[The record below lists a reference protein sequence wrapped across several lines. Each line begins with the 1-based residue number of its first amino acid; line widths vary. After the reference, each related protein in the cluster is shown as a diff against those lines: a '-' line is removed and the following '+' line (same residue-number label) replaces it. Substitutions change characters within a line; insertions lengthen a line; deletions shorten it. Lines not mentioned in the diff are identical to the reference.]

1 MHLASSSTVD
11 RADPSLGADSTGA
24 QGRLLQAIEHAAHLL
39 PAQGP
44 ITVFIH
50 HNTLH
55 ALEHLPF
62 DEAVR
67 RAAQIF
73 GCQPYLSE
81 DRYRREL
88 SSGRIRFG
96 ELQEVLRD
104 DLGTGA
110 NDAILDLCTRF
121 ELRLAM
127 LQYPLLTGRTE
138 ELLWHVAEHQALRR
152 VRREASSVVRDRL
165 VAETRRWVMRE
176 LRGGNEQAERAAA
189 QRRAPPSLAELLD
202 RYGEQGIE
210 GWSEPD
216 WERFAVQALWRV
228 CCDGVRHLPPFTHPP
243 AKPVRHRDL
252 LFEATGA
259 DPDLVVHDLLIR
271 FCAAFLDQGL
281 AGWALPGRA
290 HGFYRAFCEL
300 YRQPAGPPDRWRR
313 GLERELGRMVEQ
325 QIDPLSSI
333 AESLEILGVCEEH
346 WESYLSATFLA
357 LRGWGGMIRQIELR
371 GDRVVQP
378 APAGSLVEFLAIRLL
393 LDRFALAHAAR
404 ESLDYRGALADLR
417 ETAERLLPA
426 VWPPSVEQRAFKVF
440 QLAQILGFAPD
451 TLHRLSRAQWS
462 TLVEEIETFSGV
474 ERRRVF
480 HRAYEQRLHERAL
493 EAVALHAREGA
504 RRPQTPAFQA
514 FFCLDEREESLR
526 RHLEEVAPDV
536 ETFGAVG
543 FYNAAI
549 YYRGVA
555 DAHFTPLCPVVIR
568 PQQWVSEEVD
578 DDLGEE
584 HRRRARTR
592 KALGQASHQFHRGSR
607 SLAVGALLTSSV
619 GVLASAPLVARILF
633 PRLAAEIRQIF
644 HRFIQAPPRTRLQL
658 ERCDATAAP
667 ENGHIG
673 LSIDEMS
680 AAGERLL
687 RDTGLTRGFAP
698 LVLLH
703 GHGSNSQNNPHNS
716 AYMCGACGG
725 AAGGPNAR
733 AAAQILND
741 ERVRTRLASRGIDIP
756 PNTRFVGGYHNT
768 CNDSIVYYDLETLP
782 EEHRER
788 FAAARSATEEAC
800 ERNAHERCRRF
811 MSAPLTMSFREAHE
825 HVQERAEDLAQTRP
839 ECGHATNALT
849 IVGRRSRSRGLY
861 LDRRAFLASYDPT
874 QDDDDGAT
882 LAGILQAILPVC
894 AGISLEYYFSYV
906 DNKGFG
912 CGTKLPHN
920 VASLLGV
927 MDGAASDLRTGLPW
941 QMVEIHEPA
950 RHLFIL
956 ESDPETVLGIL
967 GRHANI
973 GRLFG
978 NEWAAL
984 AVLHAETGEI
994 WWFRQGEFVRFAP
1007 PANPLPRAAASVD
1020 WYRGWRDHL
1029 EFAEID
1035 A

>member
-1 MHLASSSTVD
+1 MHSPSSTVD
-11 RADPSLGADSTGA
+11 RAIAPSGAGPAGA
-24 QGRLLQAIEHAAHLL
+24 RERLSHLIEHAAHLL

-62 DEAVR
+62 DEAAR
-67 RAAQIF
+67 QAAHIF

-88 SSGRIRFG
+88 SSGRIRFR
-96 ELQEVLRD
+96 ELQDELSA
-104 DLGTGA
+104 DLGDRA
-110 NDAILDLCTRF
+110 RLMILDLCSRF

-138 ELLWHVAEHQALRR
+138 ELLWHVAEQRALHR

-165 VAETRRWVMRE
+165 IAETRRWVMRE
-176 LRGGNEQAERAAA
+176 LRGGNEGATRATT
-189 QRRAPPSLAELLD
+189 QRRAPASLAELLD

-210 GWSEPD
+210 GWSERE

-243 AKPVRHRDL
+243 ARPIRHRDL

-281 AGWALPGRA
+281 AAWELPGRE
-290 HGFYRAFCEL
+290 HGFYRSFCEL
-300 YRQPAGPPDRWRR
+300 YRQPVGPPDRWRR
-313 GLERELGRMVEQ
+313 GLERELDRLVEQ
-325 QIDPLSSI
+325 QVDPLTSI
-333 AESLEILGVCEEH
+333 VESLQTLGVPEEE
-346 WESYLSATFLA
+346 WEPYLSATLLA
-357 LRGWGGMIRQIELR
+357 LRGWGGMIRQIEMR

-393 LDRFALAHAAR
+393 LDRFSLAHSAA
-404 ESLDYRGALADLR
+404 ESLDYRGPLAELR
-417 ETAERLLPA
+417 AHTEGLLPA
-426 VWPPSVEQRAFKVF
+426 VWPPSVEQRAFQVF
-440 QLAQILGFAPD
+440 QLAQILGFSPD
-451 TLHRLSRAQWS
+451 ALHRLTCEQWS
-462 TLVEEIETFSGV
+462 TLVEEIETFSGL
-474 ERRRVF
+474 ERRRMF
-480 HRAYEQRLHERAL
+480 HQAYERRLHERAL
-493 EAVALHAREGA
+493 EAVAVHVQGGE
-504 RRPQTPAFQA
+504 RRPQEPRFQA
-514 FFCLDEREESLR
+514 FFCIDEREESLR

-543 FYNAAI
+543 FYSVAI
-549 YYRGVA
+549 YYRGAA

-568 PQQWVSEEVD
+568 PQQWVSEEA
-578 DDLGEE
+578 DDLLDES

-592 KALGQASHQFHRGSR
+592 KALGKASHQFHRGSR
-607 SLAVGALLTSSV
+607 SLAVGALLTGSV

-633 PRLAAEIRQIF
+633 PRLAAEIRQLF
-644 HRFIQAPPRTRLQL
+644 NRFIQAPPRTRLQL
-658 ERCDATAAP
+658 ERSDATAAP

-680 AAGERLL
+680 ACAERLL
-687 RDTGLTRGFAP
+687 RDTGLTRNFAP

-741 ERVRTRLASRGIDIP
+741 DRVRERLAVKGIVIP
-756 PNTRFVGGYHNT
+756 RETRFVGGYHNT
-768 CNDSIVYYDLETLP
+768 CNDSVIYYDVESLP
-782 EEHRER
+782 SAQREQ
-788 FAAARSATEEAC
+788 FNLARLAMQEAC

-811 MSAPLTMSFREAHE
+811 MSAPLTMSFRQAQE
-825 HVQERAEDLAQTRP
+825 HVKERAEDLAQTRP

-849 IVGRRSRSRGLY
+849 IVGRRSRSRGLF
-861 LDRRAFLASYDPT
+861 LDRRAFLVSYDPS
-874 QDDDDGAT
+874 QDNDQGST
-882 LAGILQAILPVC
+882 LTGILQAILPVC

-906 DNKGFG
+906 DNPGFG

-941 QMVEIHEPA
+941 QMVEIHEPT
-950 RHLFIL
+950 RHLFLL
-956 ESDPETVLGIL
+956 ESTPEIVRGIL
-967 GRHANI
+967 DRHDSI
-973 GRLFG
+973 GRLFR

-984 AVLHAETGEI
+984 AVLHAESGKM
-994 WWFRQGEFVRFAP
+994 WWFRQGDFVRFDTP
-1007 PANPLPRAAASVD
+1007 GNPLPQAAASVE

-1029 EFAEID
+1029 EFAEIG